1 MRCKICDEVLGPTEL
16 QRLDADGAHLDI
28 CHRCVGNI
36 YETTE
41 EYDFINDVNLVVD
54 NEDEPL

>member
-1 MRCKICDEVLGPTEL
+1 MRCKICDAVLSSTEL
-16 QRLDADGAHLDI
+16 KRLDVDGTHLDI
-28 CHRCVGNI
+28 CNRCVGNI

>member
-1 MRCKICDEVLGPTEL
+1 MRCKICDTVLGPSEL
-16 QRLDADGAHLDI
+16 KRLDDDGTHLDI
-28 CHRCVGNI
+28 CNRCVGNI

-54 NEDEPL
+54 NQDEDL